1 MCKKNRSVV
10 SKKVYAIDICQIFWQ
25 YLLNLLLENG
35 LLRSLFLT
43 ASGDRVWMYFFISYC
58 IYIVMYKD
66 ECI

>member
-1 MCKKNRSVV
+1 MYMCKKKKRSVV

-43 ASGDRVWMYFFISYC
+43 ASGDR
-58 IYIVMYKD
+58 D
-66 ECI
+66 